1 MQNDTYANLV
11 KLIQALIGAGTLTLD
26 EHQNILQLVNRRL
39 TEAYGT
45 TQDWPRYLVVGEE
58 RTFTTDT
65 QVVPYSQT
73 NKDNIGEFLKI
84 HRQEPYKNLSALE
97 YDFFITNDGANVL
110 NVANA
115 DDSSVFVTYKKE
127 LDLVSITETTP
138 TAVVTDY
145 TGNQTSIPKEFF
157 YYIAHAVYADFLRI
171 ERRYEQAIQE
181 EALAQNY
188 LAQELEKLDIIAN
201 NNNLKKKF
209 STHLNRNY
217 R

>member
-1 MQNDTYANLV
+1 MQTDTYANLV

-26 EHQNILQLVNRRL
+26 EHQNILPLVNRRL

-45 TQDWPRYLVVGEE
+45 SQNWPRYLVVGEE
-58 RTFTTDT
+58 RNFTTNT
-65 QVVPYSQT
+65 QIVPYTQDGKS
-73 NKDNIGEFLKI
+73 DISEFLKI
-84 HRQEPYKNLSALE
+84 HRQEPYKNLSSLE

-115 DDSSVFVTYKKE
+115 SDSSVFVTYKKK
-127 LDLVSITETTP
+127 LDLVSITETSPTP
-138 TAVVTDY
+138 VVTDY
-145 TGNQTSIPKEFF
+145 TTNSTSIPKEFF
-157 YYIAHAVYADFLRI
+157 YFIAHSVYSDFLRI

-181 EALAQNY
+181 EATASKY
-188 LAQELEKLDIIAN
+188 LAQELEKIDIISN
-201 NNNLKKKF
+201 ENNLKKKF

>member
-1 MQNDTYANLV
+1 MQTDTYSNLV

-26 EHQNILQLVNRRL
+26 EHRNIFQLVNRRL
-39 TEAYGT
+39 TDAYNT
-45 TQDWPRYLVVGEE
+45 SQSWPRYLVIGEE

-65 QVVPYSQT
+65 QVVPYTQT
-73 NKDNIGEFLKI
+73 SKNNIGEFLKI

-97 YDFFITNDGANVL
+97 YDFFITSDGANVL

-115 DDSSVFVTYKKE
+115 NDSSVFVTYKKE
-127 LDLVSITETTP
+127 LDLVSITETSPTP
-138 TAVVTDY
+138 VVTDY
-145 TGNQTSIPKEFF
+145 TDNSTSIPKEFF
-157 YYIAHAVYADFLRI
+157 YFIAHSVYADFLRI
-171 ERRYEQAIQE
+171 ERRFEQAVQE
-181 EALAQNY
+181 EVVAQNY

-201 NNNLKKKF
+201 NNNLNKKF